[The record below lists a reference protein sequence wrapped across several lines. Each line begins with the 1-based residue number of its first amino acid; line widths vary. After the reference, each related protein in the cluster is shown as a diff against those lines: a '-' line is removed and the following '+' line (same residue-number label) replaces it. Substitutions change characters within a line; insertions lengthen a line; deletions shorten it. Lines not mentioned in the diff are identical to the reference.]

1 MDNNARMYEEERTV
15 DIMLL
20 LVEILRKIGVIF
32 LWAVLFAVILGGF
45 AAYRGY
51 RAIGEAKNRIAEG
64 SNLVVSDEA
73 RKQYDE
79 ALRLY
84 EQQYES
90 LQTQLDD
97 IMAQISAKE
106 ESESDSFILSTRP
119 EDYYKETI
127 IYYVDTH
134 YTVNTNGG
142 EQQQNPINSIMQ
154 AYRVLIINDAFFS
167 YLKENLSE
175 EIDIADI
182 KKLVQLDIDMDSA
195 FLQLSVCGKTR
206 KQADEI
212 LSLSAAYLEGS
223 FDKISAAIGSYDI
236 KVVET
241 LGNSGEGIRGATEGV
256 DEAWAGYLGELSASE
271 ESIKERIGAL
281 IRPEEPQPDVVP
293 NEVSMSMRALAK
305 SSIKRAFL
313 GGFIGAFLAIVYI
326 AVRFILRDNA
336 LSEDEIIRQFG
347 LVILASAKRFS
358 VRKKWQRFLGRLAG
372 DEKRVDGVEETA
384 LLATVNVTSILKA
397 RDRENEEILMIG
409 HNRNM
414 LVELSCLM
422 YGINVIAAGDILVDR
437 HAVEMLDDYTTVI
450 IAEGKEDISYSEIGR
465 ECEKLKLL
473 NKDIIGIVAL

>member
-20 LVEILRKIGVIF
+20 LVEILRKIGIIF
-32 LWAVLFAVILGGF
+32 LWAALFAIIIGGV

-51 RAIGEAKNRIAEG
+51 LAIGEAKNRIAEG
-64 SNLVVSDEA
+64 SDLVVSDEA

-90 LQTQLDD
+90 LNAQLDD

-119 EDYYKETI
+119 EDYYKETT

-195 FLQLSVCGKTR
+195 FLQLFVCGKTR

-223 FDKISAAIGSYDI
+223 FDKISTAIGSYDI

-256 DEAWAGYLGELSASE
+256 EEAWSVYLGELSASE
-271 ESIKERIGAL
+271 EAIKERISAL
-281 IRPEEPQPDVVP
+281 IKPEEPQP
-293 NEVSMSMRALAK
+293 EVARKETTSLGALIRSA
-305 SSIKRAFL
+305 IKRSLL
-313 GGFIGAFLAIVYI
+313 GGFIGAFLSIAYI
-326 AVRFILRDNA
+326 SVSFIMRDNA
-336 LSEDEIIRQFG
+336 LSEDELRNRFG
-347 LVILASAKRFS
+347 LVVLSSAKRFS
-358 VRKKWQRFLGRLAG
+358 SRKKWQKFLGKLAG
-372 DEKRVDGVEETA
+372 DDKRVDGVEETA
-384 LLATVNVTSILKA
+384 LLATVNVSSILKA
-397 RDRENEEILMIG
+397 TNREHEEILMVG
-409 HNRNM
+409 RNRNM

>member
-1 MDNNARMYEEERTV
+1 MYEEERTV

-20 LVEILRKIGVIF
+20 LVEILRKIGIIF
-32 LWAVLFAVILGGF
+32 LWAALFAIIIGGV

-51 RAIGEAKNRIAEG
+51 RAMGEAKNRIAEG
-64 SNLVVSDEA
+64 SDLVVSDEA

-90 LQTQLDD
+90 LNTQLDD

-119 EDYYKETI
+119 EDYYKETV

-195 FLQLSVCGKTR
+195 FLQLFVCGKTR

-212 LSLSAAYLEGS
+212 LSLSAAYVEGS
-223 FDKISAAIGSYDI
+223 FDKISAAIGPYDI

-256 DEAWAGYLGELSASE
+256 EEAWSVYLGELSASE
-271 ESIKERIGAL
+271 EAIKERISAL
-281 IRPEEPQPDVVP
+281 IKPEEPQP
-293 NEVSMSMRALAK
+293 EVARKETTSLGALIRGA
-305 SSIKRAFL
+305 IKRSLL
-313 GGFIGAFLAIVYI
+313 GGFIGAFLSIAYI
-326 AVRFILRDNA
+326 SVSFIMRDNA
-336 LSEDEIIRQFG
+336 LSEDELRNRFG
-347 LVILASAKRFS
+347 LVVLSSAKRFS
-358 VRKKWQRFLGRLAG
+358 ARKKWQKFLGKLAG
-372 DEKRVDGVEETA
+372 DDKRVDGVEETA
-384 LLATVNVTSILKA
+384 LLATVNVSSILKA
-397 RDRENEEILMIG
+397 TNREHEEILMVG
-409 HNRNM
+409 RNRNM